1 MKLENKNILVTG
13 ASRGIGAA
21 IVKELLKHK
30 TGKIYAAAR
39 KMGGLPKFGDG
50 RVMPVELDIT
60 NEKQVSA
67 AAKTAKDVNVLINNA
82 GILHFSS
89 MLDGSIEDIKAD
101 MDTNYYGT
109 LSMVRAFVPVLEKN
123 GHGLIANVGSV
134 AGLAAIS
141 MIGGYSASKFAL
153 SALTQS
159 LRAELASKG
168 IRVSGIYPGPIDT
181 GMAKNFA
188 MEKASPESTAELI
201 VKGLIAGDEYIF
213 PDRMSQDWGR
223 LWMKDPVA
231 LEKQFAVPP
240 ATAKEAA

>member
-1 MKLENKNILVTG
+1 MILENKNILVTG
-13 ASRGIGAA
+13 ANRGIGAA
-21 IVKELLKHK
+21 VVKELLKHK

-39 KMGGLPKFGDG
+39 KTAGLPKFGDS
-50 RVMPVELDIT
+50 RVVPLELDIT
-60 NEKQVSA
+60 NAKQVA
-67 AAKTAKDVNVLINNA
+67 AATQTANDLHVLVNNA
-82 GILHFSS
+82 GTAHHGGL
-89 MLDGSIEDIKAD
+89 LEASIEDIKAD

-134 AGLAAIS
+134 VGLAAIS